1 MRRLW
6 ILLLATGLLACASQ
20 TVSSSVEDAQHLTG
34 GVPKVSEKTEQ
45 APQPATQDPPLVLT
59 GEAAEKF
66 LKTAEITELEEFD
79 TKGIT
84 RPRKATL
91 VDGEVTA
98 KAVFKTIDKFHVKV
112 KLANGRMLF
121 KLKDS
126 YKHEIAAYELDKL
139 LGLGVVPPTVERTIR
154 RDTGSLGMWING
166 TMTEWHRKKVKK
178 LSPPD
183 TRVWNDRM
191 FTIRL
196 FMQLT
201 WDTDYNNISNLLI
214 DADWKIWK
222 IDSSRAFRST
232 EKLRREGSLTRF
244 SRPVLQA
251 LESLTRETMDEKL
264 ASWLADDQLDG
275 LWARRTRILELAQ
288 ERIEE
293 RGEAA
298 VLYD

>member
-6 ILLLATGLLACASQ
+6 ILLLATAFLGCASQ
-20 TVSSSVEDAQHLTG
+20 QLSSAVDETQPPTDLTT
-34 GVPKVSEKTEQ
+34 KSSEKTEQ
-45 APQPATQDPPLVLT
+45 TPQPAAQDPPLVLT
-59 GEAAEKF
+59 GEAAEVL
-66 LKTAEITELEEFD
+66 LKTAEITALEEFD

-126 YKHEIAAYELDKL
+126 YKHEIAAYELNKL

-251 LESLTRETMDEKL
+251 LESLTRETIDEKL
-264 ASWLADDQLDG
+264 TPWLADDQLDG

>member
-1 MRRLW
+1 MRRLC
-6 ILLLATGLLACASQ
+6 ILPVVTIFLACTSHQ
-20 TVSSSVEDAQHLTG
+20 LSSAVDDAQHAANS
-34 GVPKVSEKTEQ
+34 VPKPSEKTEQ
-45 APQPATQDPPLVLT
+45 VPQPTTQNPPLVLI
-59 GEAAEKF
+59 GEAAEEF
-66 LKTAEITELEEFD
+66 LKTAEITALENFD

-91 VDGEVTA
+91 VEGEVTA
-98 KAVFKTIDKFHVKV
+98 KAVFKTIDKFHVKE
-112 KLANGRMLF
+112 KLPNGRTVF

-139 LGLGVVPPTVERTIR
+139 LGLGIVPPTVERTIR

-183 TRVWNDRM
+183 TRVWNDLM

-251 LESLTRETMDEKL
+251 LEDLTREEIDETL
-264 ASWLADDQLDG
+264 GPWLADDQLEG
-275 LWARRTRILELAQ
+275 LWARRIRILELAQ
-288 ERIEE
+288 ERVEE

-298 VLYD
+298 VLYN

>member
-1 MRRLW
+1 MRNSWVLMV
-6 ILLLATGLLACASQ
+6 ASVFLACASHQ
-20 TVSSSVEDAQHLTG
+20 QSSALDEAQHATNLVTQPG
-34 GVPKVSEKTEQ
+34 EAIVA

-59 GEAAEKF
+59 GEAAEEF
-66 LKTAEITELEEFD
+66 LKTAEVIAIEDTN

-84 RPRKATL
+84 NPKKVTL
-91 VDGEVTA
+91 FDGEVTA
-98 KAVFKTIDKFHVKV
+98 KAVFKTVEEFYPKQ
-112 KLANGRMLF
+112 KLTTGRTIF
-121 KLKDS
+121 KLRDD
-126 YKHEIAAYELDKL
+126 YRHEIAAYELGNL
-139 LGLGVVPPTVERTIR
+139 LCLGIVPPTVERKIR
-154 RDTGSLGMWING
+154 GATGSLSLWVNG

-178 LSPPD
+178 LTPPNA
-183 TRVWNDRM
+183 REWNDQM

-201 WDTDYNNISNLLI
+201 WDADYNNISNLLI

-222 IDSSRAFRST
+222 IDSSRAFQGT
-232 EKLRREGSLTRF
+232 KKLRREGSLTRF
-244 SRPVLQA
+244 SRPVLKA
-251 LESLTRETMDEKL
+251 LEDLTREEVDVTL
-264 ASWLADDQLDG
+264 GPWLAADQLKG

>member
-6 ILLLATGLLACASQ
+6 ILLLATTFLGCASQ
-20 TVSSSVEDAQHLTG
+20 QLSSAVGETQPPTDLTT
-34 GVPKVSEKTEQ
+34 KSSEKTEQ
-45 APQPATQDPPLVLT
+45 APQPVTQEPALVLT
-59 GEAAEKF
+59 GEVAEKF
-66 LKTAEITELEEFD
+66 LKTAEITALEEFD

-91 VDGEVTA
+91 TDGEVTA
-98 KAVFKTIDKFHVKV
+98 KAVFKTIDKFHVKE
-112 KLANGRMLF
+112 KLPNGRTVF

-126 YKHEIAAYELDKL
+126 YKHELAAYELDKL
-139 LGLGVVPPTVERTIR
+139 LGLGFVPPTVERTIR

-244 SRPVLQA
+244 SRTVLQA
-251 LESLTRETMDEKL
+251 LERLTRETMDEKL
-264 ASWLADDQLDG
+264 APWLADDQLDG

-288 ERIEE
+288 ERVEE